1 MLNVNVHE
9 RGALRLLPTIKLFL
23 LAVVELESMFLAHFD
38 VTPKTMFRV
47 DYLSND
53 VFRKLNL
60 PIKALKLFFNAVFS
74 CRKKWRMKKNKSVGC
89 LCAFHFISVA

>member
-53 VFRKLNL
+53 VFRKAKFTNQGFK
-60 PIKALKLFFNAVFS
+60 IIF
-74 CRKKWRMKKNKSVGC
+74 
-89 LCAFHFISVA
+89 

>member
-1 MLNVNVHE
+1 
-9 RGALRLLPTIKLFL
+9 
-23 LAVVELESMFLAHFD
+23 LAHFD

-74 CRKKWRMKKNKSVGC
+74 
-89 LCAFHFISVA
+89 